1 MSTTHTKPDTT
12 AAATDVSE
20 FISDLDGGQFE
31 RLLSVALSQVAAAC
45 VDREKKGEV
54 VLKLKFEPIKNT
66 SQVAIEHELK
76 FTKPTS
82 SGKAYEQATRTT
94 VVHVGR
100 YGALSLAQPSLLD
113 QHKQREL

>member
-1 MSTTHTKPDTT
+1 MTEAKKPDTSQ
-12 AAATDVSE
+12 AATDVAE

-54 VLKLKFEPIKNT
+54 LLKLKFDPIKGT
-66 SQVAIEHELK
+66 HQVAVEHELK

-82 SGKAYEQATRTT
+82 SGKASEETKRTT
-94 VVHVGR
+94 VLHVGR
-100 YGALSLAQPSLLD
+100 YGAISLAQPALVG
-113 QHKQREL
+113 KQGEIL